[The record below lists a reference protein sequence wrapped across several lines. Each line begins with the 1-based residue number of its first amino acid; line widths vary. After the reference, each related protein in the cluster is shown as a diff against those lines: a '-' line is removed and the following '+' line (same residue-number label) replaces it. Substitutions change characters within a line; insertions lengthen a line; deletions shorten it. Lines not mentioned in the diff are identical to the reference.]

1 VSTDLQPTWP
11 STALVVGGS
20 RGIGKQTVLQ
30 LTARGV
36 RCAIGYQSRTA
47 MAEEVAAEAAKLG
60 PEPVLIIGDQG
71 TKPRAFVEE
80 AVDRLGGCGS
90 IVTTAVPMLMGRL
103 MDVTED
109 EYRAAMDVQVWGLQE
124 LVRAALPHLQKDQGS
139 VVTVSSLGAGTYASY
154 YGAIG
159 PAKGAL
165 ETTVKYFGA
174 ELGKRGVRV
183 NAVSPCLV
191 DDPSHSIGIDV
202 PETFQTTI
210 DAVAKRTPMRRL
222 ATSAEIA
229 SVVVALL
236 SSSFGFVTGQVIAVD
251 GGYSLLA

>member
-1 VSTDLQPTWP
+1 MTPSWP

-30 LTARGV
+30 LTAQGV
-36 RCAIGYQSRTA
+36 HCAIGYQSRTA
-47 MAEEVAAEAAKLG
+47 LAEEVAKEAAELG
-60 PEPVLIIGDQG
+60 PEPVLIMGDQG
-71 TKPRAFVEE
+71 TAPRAFVEE
-80 AVDRLGGCGS
+80 TVDRLGGCGS

-103 MDVTED
+103 LDVTED

-124 LVRAALPHLQKDQGS
+124 LVRAALPHLEAERGS

-165 ETTVKYFGA
+165 ETTVRYFGA

-202 PETFQTTI
+202 PESFGAVI

-229 SVVVALL
+229 SVIVALL
-236 SSSFGFVTGQVIAVD
+236 SSSFRFVTGHVIPVD